1 MQWMQQQDNVDSLFC
16 GEGARQ
22 TTMAL
27 HFLSARLKQITSTVA
42 KSTLPQPPPEAND
55 QKNYTYVTYD
65 SFESDWLGDPC
76 LLQSHVMGK
85 KVVKD
90 LDLPASNGRYSAG
103 TLVWVL
109 LSKRKPKDNQASSA
123 SGYDAMALHKKRRNK
138 KNKGSTA
145 QEHEEATSAKS
156 GSTEQDN
163 HGNEHSQQAL
173 YNPQEHEEE
182 ATSAKSDSTEQNNLE
197 ALYNR
202 SKKEFFLRARVISDD
217 EEVNDELSQKQR
229 SERRV
234 LVRYSK
240 GATYRVR
247 AYNLLPVLEPNVH
260 NTALPPLVVLTPET
274 HIYRRMAKIHCTP
287 EDSFMEIGCDYGI
300 TVDKIQTSI
309 EEAGD
314 VPKEWPC
321 NEVNHE
327 VDEKKEDN
335 DGNCTRVSCVGVD
348 KSVES
353 ITIAN
358 ERYPKCK
365 FMLANILVS
374 EEVSTIR
381 TMCETNL
388 RGEAP
393 SIICIDVNGNREI
406 DGVLQCLQMIMNER
420 WKRQPRMIIVKSR
433 FLYWDLKERKPVDD
447 N

>member
-1 MQWMQQQDNVDSLFC
+1 M
-16 GEGARQ
+16 
-22 TTMAL
+22 T
-27 HFLSARLKQITSTVA
+27 K
-42 KSTLPQPPPEAND
+42 TLPQPPPGAND

-65 SFESDWLGDPC
+65 SFEMDWLGDPC

-85 KVVKD
+85 KIVKD
-90 LDLPASNGRYSAG
+90 LDLPTSNDRYAAG

-109 LSKRKPKDNQASSA
+109 LSKRKPKDNQASSV

-145 QEHEEATSAKS
+145 QEPEEETSAKS
-156 GSTEQDN
+156 E
-163 HGNEHSQQAL
+163 
-173 YNPQEHEEE
+173 
-182 ATSAKSDSTEQNNLE
+182 STEQNNQE

-202 SKKEFFLRARVISDD
+202 SKKEFFLRARVISDN
-217 EEVNDELSQKQR
+217 EEVNDESSEKQR

-247 AYNLLPVLEPNVH
+247 AYNLLPVLEPSVH
-260 NTALPPLVVLTPET
+260 DTALPPLVVLTPET
-274 HIYRRMAKIHCTP
+274 HIYRRLAKIHCTP
-287 EDSFMEIGCDYGI
+287 DDSFMEIGCDYGI

-321 NEVNHE
+321 NEVNNE

-348 KSVES
+348 KSIES
-353 ITIAN
+353 INIAN

-365 FMLANILVS
+365 FLLANVLVS

-381 TMCETNL
+381 TMCEANL

-433 FLYWDLKERKPVDD
+433 FLYWDLKEKVNR
-447 N
+447 